1 MAIRIPDHLQ
11 RYLSRELP
19 SSRLGI
25 LRALFGAMMVFS
37 CIRFMVLGWV
47 QTQYVEP
54 KLHFPYMGF
63 EWVVSLGSPGMDT
76 LFALMLCAAIGVMFG
91 AWYRTS
97 IITLFLTFT
106 YVELIDKTYYLNH
119 YYFVSITAFL
129 FCLVPANS
137 GFSIDALSKSKKRRD
152 ALPLWMLDIFRLQ
165 VGLVYLHAGLAK
177 INPSWLLDAM
187 PLRLWM
193 PANDTL
199 PVIGW
204 LMVIPWMP
212 WVFSWAGMI
221 FDTTVPFLLSYR
233 KTRLF
238 AYAFVI
244 IFHTITG
251 LMFQIGV
258 FPLVMIAMTISFFLR
273 DESNTPLSARRWKL
287 GESGFREKIVLS
299 IVMMHFIIQLIIP
312 WRFVL
317 YPGKLFWTEEG
328 YRFGWRV
335 MLVEKAGTALFTV
348 EDRITHRKGVVA
360 NCDFLNEHQEK
371 QMAMQPDMIVQY
383 AHYLHDYYEQRGMMD
398 PIVRADA
405 WVTMNGEA
413 SRLIVDPNRDL
424 GKVSIGF
431 GRSDWILTYE

>member
-1 MAIRIPDHLQ
+1 MAINVSDRIG
-11 RYLSRELP
+11 RYLAKQIP
-19 SSRLGI
+19 SHHLGI

-37 CIRFMVLGWV
+37 CGRFIALGWI
-47 QTQYVEP
+47 QIQYVEP
-54 KLHFPYMGF
+54 KMHFPYLGF
-63 EWVVSLGSPGMDT
+63 EWIGSLGTPGMEIV
-76 LFALMLCAAIGVMFG
+76 FGVMLCSALGVMFG
-91 AWYRTS
+91 AWYRVS
-97 IITLFLTFT
+97 IIILFLTFT

-119 YYFVSITAFL
+119 YYYVSIAAFL
-129 FCLVPANS
+129 FCLLPAHA
-137 GFSIDALSKSKKRRD
+137 GFSVDALRHKSKNRPI
-152 ALPLWMLDIFRLQ
+152 LPLWMLDVFKLQ
-165 VGLVYLHAGLAK
+165 IGIVYLHAGLAK
-177 INPSWLLDAM
+177 INPAWLLDAM

-199 PVIGW
+199 PLIGW

-221 FDTTVPFLLSYR
+221 FDTTVPFFLANRS
-233 KTRLF
+233 TRLY
-238 AYAFVI
+238 AYIVVI
-244 IFHTITG
+244 LFHTVTG

-258 FPLVMIAMTISFFLR
+258 FPLVMIAMTTSFFLADKQYVTQQTSEYSFR
-273 DESNTPLSARRWKL
+273 HRFSKLLLSAL
-287 GESGFREKIVLS
+287 AI
-299 IVMMHFIIQLIIP
+299 HFFIQLIVP
-312 WRFVL
+312 WRFL
-317 YPGKLFWTEEG
+317 FYPGKLFWTEEG

-348 EDRITHRKGVVA
+348 EDRVTHHKGVVA

-383 AHYLHDYYEQRGMMD
+383 AHYLHDYYEQRGMTD
-398 PIVRADA
+398 PIVRTDA

-431 GRSDWILTYE
+431 GRSDWILSYE